1 MLATDIQASL
11 LCKEKKF
18 YKIAT
23 KFQNFQVQFGTKYF
37 FSETNLI
44 LHLREMSNIA
54 ASMNTIQLRA

>member
-1 MLATDIQASL
+1 MLAKDTQASL

-23 KFQNFQVQFGTKYF
+23 KFQNFEVQFGTKYF
-37 FSETNLI
+37 FKTNLI

-54 ASMNTIQLRA
+54 ASMNMI